1 VILLHPLMLHSASHN
16 NLRTP
21 RIITNPPVSLN
32 SPFVF
37 SRPNTSEYSLVE
49 LKTLKELGVDPMKDV
64 SMGYEFKK
72 VGERKEVVPERLK
85 VQAKWKEE
93 ELIRLRGIKA

>member
-1 VILLHPLMLHSASHN
+1 
-16 NLRTP
+16 
-21 RIITNPPVSLN
+21 
-32 SPFVF
+32 
-37 SRPNTSEYSLVE
+37 
-49 LKTLKELGVDPMKDV
+49 MKDV